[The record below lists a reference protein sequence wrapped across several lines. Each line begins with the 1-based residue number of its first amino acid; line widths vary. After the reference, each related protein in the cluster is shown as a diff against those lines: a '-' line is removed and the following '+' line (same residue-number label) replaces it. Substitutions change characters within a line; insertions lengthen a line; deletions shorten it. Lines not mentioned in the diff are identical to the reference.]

1 MKPVYFKTYA
11 KAVKVAKSIP
21 DALCVNQYHWSKE
34 TKCAKV
40 REFDRGFAVQLGDCG
55 LYVTKETMIELD
67 LK

>member
-1 MKPVYFKTYA
+1 MKPVYFKTYT
-11 KAVKVAKSIP
+11 KAVEVAKKVP
-21 DALCVNQYHWSKE
+21 DALCVNQYQWSNE

-55 LYVTKETMIELD
+55 PYVTKETMIELD